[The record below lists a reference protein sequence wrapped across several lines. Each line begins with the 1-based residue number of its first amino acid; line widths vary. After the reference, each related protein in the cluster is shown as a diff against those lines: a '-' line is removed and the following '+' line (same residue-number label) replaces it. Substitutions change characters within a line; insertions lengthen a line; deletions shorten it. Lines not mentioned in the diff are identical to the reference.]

1 MIRLTIFI
9 IALLLAVEAM
19 EATPPWLV
27 TLAVLSGIELLR
39 IGPFRRRRRGHRIR
53 AWFGGPWDWDSER
66 KDDW

>member
-39 IGPFRRRRRGHRIR
+39 IGPFRHRRRGRRLR
-53 AWFGGPWDWDSER
+53 AWLGGPWDSDR

>member
-9 IALLLAVEAM
+9 IALLLAVGAV

-39 IGPFRRRRRGHRIR
+39 IGPLRHRRRARRLR
-53 AWFGGPWDWDSER
+53 AWIGGPWDWD
-66 KDDW
+66 D